1 MSLHPMKYIGFY
13 ANPAFQNQC
22 RMSSPAADNK
32 MDYICTALNRNYL
45 DVNIISPSW
54 TTAGQ
59 GFFRGGKVKLN
70 ERTNTVLFSTFG
82 SKIKMLKRLKYVWA
96 YFRLFLFLILHVER
110 NETIL
115 VYHSQYL
122 SWPVRTAKKIRR
134 FRMILEVEE
143 IYADVPGT
151 KKRLDKAET
160 ELIDC
165 ADAYLFSTE
174 LLRDRVAKSAVNTV
188 LYGSYTIPLQHA
200 EHKVDGKIHLLYAGI
215 IDSHKLGAFRA
226 IEATKYLSG
235 RYVLHI
241 IGFGET
247 EKLCVQI
254 DLLNKTN
261 TCKIVFDG
269 LKTGDEYIAYCQ
281 NCDIGLST
289 QSMAGKYQNTSFPSK
304 ILSYLSM
311 GLHVVSCET
320 ECVRKSAVGS
330 LVSYYKED
338 TPEAIADTI
347 MSVDLSQPY
356 DSRNV
361 IRELDLQFVEDIK
374 KLL

>member
-1 MSLHPMKYIGFY
+1 
-13 ANPAFQNQC
+13 
-22 RMSSPAADNK
+22 MSSPAADNK
-32 MDYICTALNRNYL
+32 MDYICTALNRNCL
-45 DVNIISPSW
+45 DVDIISPSW
-54 TTAGQ
+54 TTTEA
-59 GFFRGGKVKLN
+59 GFFRGGKIPLN
-70 ERTNTVLFSTFG
+70 GHINALLFSTFG

-96 YFRLFLFLILHVER
+96 YFRLFIFLIFHVER
-110 NETIL
+110 NETVL

-160 ELIDC
+160 KLIDC

-174 LLRDRVAKSAVNTV
+174 LLRERVSRSAANTV
-188 LYGSYTIPLQHA
+188 LYGSYIIPSQHA
-200 EHKVDGKIHLLYAGI
+200 EHKADGKIHLLYAGI

-226 IEATKYLSG
+226 VEATKYLTG
-235 RYVLHI
+235 LYILHI

-247 EKLCVQI
+247 EKLCVRI

-261 TCKIVFDG
+261 ACKIVFDG

-289 QSMAGKYQNTSFPSK
+289 QSMVGKYQNTSFPSK

-311 GLHVVSCET
+311 GLHVVSCEA
-320 ECVRKSAVGS
+320 ECVRKSAIGN

-338 TPEAIADTI
+338 SPESIANTI
-347 MSVDLSQPY
+347 MAVDLSQPY